1 MWLPTTIGTC
11 ASRLAITDV
20 TADRVTAEQ
29 VSQLSAAVIAGIAV
43 GSCAVSS
50 WYLLRYQKMGMEE
63 EGDGLSYS

>member
-1 MWLPTTIGTC
+1 
-11 ASRLAITDV
+11 
-20 TADRVTAEQ
+20 